1 MCLELTHLIFSG
13 VTSWL
18 DEEYFSKAEG
28 NIIASLEQDIS
39 REEEEEEPVKEEEYE
54 GLSKEMN
61 YKEEN
66 VIRDSFSPQDT
77 ERLAGDAAIKKKH
90 FMKVPSRL
98 TSFHLKLNFQYLQN
112 SFPDFLP
119 GPATHLYLNG
129 IIPGTYS
136 LWQFDDKNWYS

>member
-66 VIRDSFSPQDT
+66 VIRDSFSQQDT

-90 FMKVPSRL
+90 FMKVRSRRTISL
-98 TSFHLKLNFQYLQN
+98 KPFADFHQ
-112 SFPDFLP
+112 
-119 GPATHLYLNG
+119 
-129 IIPGTYS
+129 
-136 LWQFDDKNWYS
+136 

>member
-77 ERLAGDAAIKKKH
+77 Q
-90 FMKVPSRL
+90 FSVP
-98 TSFHLKLNFQYLQN
+98 TKQ
-112 SFPDFLP
+112 FPGFSP
-119 GPATHLYLNG
+119 RASHTFILYFNG